1 MGMACRG
8 RLWGFCWR
16 GGCGRGLRCA
26 VVGGALGVVG
36 ADPPR
41 LVWVEGKR
49 GRVRVGNDT
58 MFLVL
63 VGDVR

>member
-1 MGMACRG
+1 MVEGV
-8 RLWGFCWR
+8 CWR
-16 GGCGRGLRCA
+16 GGCGRGLGCA
-26 VVGGALGVVG
+26 VVGGAVGVVG
-36 ADPPR
+36 AGTPR
-41 LVWVEGKR
+41 LVWKEGKR